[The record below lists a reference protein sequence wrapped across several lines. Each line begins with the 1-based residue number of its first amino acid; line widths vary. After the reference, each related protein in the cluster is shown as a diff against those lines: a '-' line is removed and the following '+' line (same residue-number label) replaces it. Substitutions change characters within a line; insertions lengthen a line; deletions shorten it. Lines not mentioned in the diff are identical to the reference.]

1 MIDKIMEPIE
11 GITTTISCPCCGGYS
26 LEPFEETFDIQGN
39 VVAMQIC
46 LVCCAI
52 INRSSLD
59 RLAASPGTLR
69 GAQTD
74 MLSVAYPVGD
84 NFGSELEKEI
94 EVHRGSLD
102 LFRTRAVPDVDPRQL
117 VLAEIGIGRGTL
129 LRSAANLFGRCYG
142 IDLAFHLFQ
151 ETVDYLSVPDNI
163 VLLESLSNV
172 PEPVDVVVAWHSF
185 EHVPRLHDLVATI
198 YTVLKSR
205 GWLFF
210 QVPLY
215 RSNYVVESHYT
226 FLNQRAVAV
235 LAEIEKF
242 RVVETWTDHTN
253 AFLTALLQKA
263 DD

>member
-1 MIDKIMEPIE
+1 MTDKVLEHTE
-11 GITTTISCPCCGGYS
+11 ATTTAITCPCCGGSS
-26 LEPFEETFDIQGN
+26 LEPFEETCDIQGN
-39 VVAMQIC
+39 VVAMEIC

-52 INRSSLD
+52 VNRSSLD
-59 RLAASPGTLR
+59 RVAAAPGMLR

-74 MLSVAYPVGD
+74 MLKVVYPVGD
-84 NFGSELEKEI
+84 DFSSKLEREI
-94 EVHRGSLD
+94 ELHSASLD
-102 LFRTRAVPDVDPRQL
+102 LFRRRAIPDADQRQV

-142 IDLAFHLFQ
+142 IDLSFDLFR
-151 ETVDYLSVPDNI
+151 ETVDYLGVPDNI
-163 VLLESLSNV
+163 ILLEALSNI
-172 PEPVDVVVAWHSF
+172 PESPDVVVAWHSL
-185 EHVPRLHDLVATI
+185 EHVPRLHDLVASI
-198 YTVLKSR
+198 YTVLKPQ

-215 RSNYVVESHYT
+215 RPNYVVESHYT

-242 RVVETWTDHTN
+242 RVVETWSDHTN

-263 DD
+263 

>member
-1 MIDKIMEPIE
+1 MIDTTLEHTTA
-11 GITTTISCPCCGGYS
+11 TTTAITCPCCGGWS

-52 INRSSLD
+52 VNRSSLD
-59 RLAASPGTLR
+59 RVVAAPGTLH

-74 MLSVAYPVGD
+74 MLRVVYPVGD
-84 NFGSELEKEI
+84 DFSFKLEREV
-94 EVHRGSLD
+94 EVHSASLD
-102 LFRTRAVPDVDPRQL
+102 LFISRAIPDADPRQL

-129 LRSAANLFGRCYG
+129 LRSAAELFARCYG
-142 IDLAFHLFQ
+142 IDLAFDLFQ
-151 ETVDYLSVPDNI
+151 ETVDYLRVPDNI
-163 VLLESLSNV
+163 VLLESLSNI
-172 PEPVDVVVAWHSF
+172 PESPHVVVAWHSF
-185 EHVPRLHDLVATI
+185 EHVLRLHDLVATI
-198 YTVLKSR
+198 YSVLKPQ

-215 RSNYVVESHYT
+215 RPNYVVESHYT
-226 FLNQRAVAV
+226 FLNQRAVTV

-242 RVVETWTDHTN
+242 RVVETWTDHAN